1 MSDHIVKP
9 AAEFF
14 FIEYNYNNSY
24 SDDHM
29 ILDKDHTDFL
39 LESKTG

>member
-1 MSDHIVKP
+1 MSDHIDKP

-14 FIEYNYNNSY
+14 FTEYKYNNSY
-24 SDDHM
+24 ADGNM
-29 ILDKDHTDFL
+29 ILDEDHTDFL